1 MDSVL
6 KNKTRV
12 RKSARFKESISIH
25 SPLYLVEL
33 KDENKARWFAARS
46 GFCSCAAI
54 YNEHKAKAD
63 VVECWRLVV

>member
-1 MDSVL
+1 M

-12 RKSARFKESISIH
+12 WKPARFKELITTH
-25 SPLYLVEL
+25 SQLYLVEL

-63 VVECWRLVV
+63 VVEWWRLVV

>member
-12 RKSARFKESISIH
+12 WKPARFKELITIH

-33 KDENKARWFAARS
+33 KDENKARWSATRS
-46 GFCSCAAI
+46 SFYSCAAC
-54 YNEHKAKAD
+54 NEHKAKAD
-63 VVECWRLVV
+63 VVEWWRLVV